1 MSTYYYSVLR
11 KLQDEVADE
20 FDSHDE
26 EHHDDDKPWGDV
38 IAASLI
44 IQAVTFV
51 GLLLTI
57 GVGYY
62 SRVRGRDKDALMYTL
77 SFKIIPA
84 FACGA
89 LLATSVFLV
98 IPESLVLL
106 GGGHGEEHEEE
117 EHHSE
122 DEAANNSTRFLF
134 RLLEEDGEHEEHEED
149 NESEASWKFGA
160 ALLSG
165 FLFPILLHV
174 FFPAKDEVLEEHD
187 HDELDQDDD
196 AEKTST
202 ESDTA
207 KEVVPVKE
215 INWSLATSILV
226 GDFFHNF
233 TDGIFIGTSFLLCSR
248 DVGYTIVATT
258 VYHELAQEIADF
270 ALLHH
275 HCGIVVW
282 KALMYNFISGFS
294 VMIGALLILSFDM
307 SETAQGTTLAIAAGI
322 YIYIAACECVPRI
335 QAVRKGPKDTLM
347 FLIFFILG
355 AVPIGLVLLNHSH
368 CDGHDED
375 SHDEHGEEE
384 TGDEA
389 VRWLF

>member
-1 MSTYYYSVLR
+1 MSTYNNYYSVLR
-11 KLQDEVADE
+11 KLQEEVTDE

-26 EHHDDDKPWGDV
+26 HDDDDKPWGDV

-62 SRVRGRDKDALMYTL
+62 GRMRGLDKDALMYTL

-106 GGGHGEEHEEE
+106 AGGHGEEEHHDEEE
-117 EHHSE
+117 TAAAE
-122 DEAANNSTRFLF
+122 DGGVRFL
-134 RLLEEDGEHEEHEED
+134 RLLEGDEEGEEHGED
-149 NESEASWKFGA
+149 SEAEASWKFGA
-160 ALLSG
+160 ALLAG

-174 FFPAKDEVLEEHD
+174 FFPAKKELLEEHE
-187 HDELDQDDD
+187 HDELELDEAENTSADSDD
-196 AEKTST
+196 AKKG
-202 ESDTA
+202 A
-207 KEVVPVKE
+207 VPVKA

-233 TDGIFIGTSFLLCSR
+233 TDGVFIGTSFLLCSR
-248 DVGYTIVATT
+248 DVGYTLVATT
-258 VYHELAQEIADF
+258 VYHELAQEVADF

-275 HCGIVVW
+275 HCGIKVW
-282 KALMYNFISGFS
+282 KALLYNFISGFS
-294 VMIGALLILSFDM
+294 VVIGALLILSFEM
-307 SETAQGTTLAIAAGI
+307 SETAQGTTLALAAGI

-335 QAVRKGPKDTLM
+335 QAVRKGPKDTLL

-368 CDGHDED
+368 CDAHDED
-375 SHDEHGEEE
+375 SHDEEE

-389 VRWLF
+389 LRWLF